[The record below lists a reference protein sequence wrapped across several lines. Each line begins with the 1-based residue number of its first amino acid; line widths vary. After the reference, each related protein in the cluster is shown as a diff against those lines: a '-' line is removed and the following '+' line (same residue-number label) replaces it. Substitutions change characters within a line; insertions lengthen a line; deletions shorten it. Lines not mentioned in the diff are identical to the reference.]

1 MLFRKLIER
10 GSSVKIHVV
19 IFSGVLTLLFIFTL
33 SACTGAKGSIVILE
47 DGHGTGFTMD
57 LKEYNSK
64 SKCELSLVKGDVV
77 QVEIECKEGEIA
89 LMVSG
94 KNGSE
99 PYTGNNLK
107 SGIFTVTVPET
118 DEYIMR
124 ITGKNATGQ
133 VMIKNVGSAVE

>member
-1 MLFRKLIER
+1 
-10 GSSVKIHVV
+10 
-19 IFSGVLTLLFIFTL
+19 
-33 SACTGAKGSIVILE
+33 
-47 DGHGTGFTMD
+47 MD

>member
-1 MLFRKLIER
+1 MSIA
-10 GSSVKIHVV
+10 

-33 SACTGAKGSIVILE
+33 SACTSQKGSILILE

-57 LKEYNSK
+57 LKEYSST
-64 SKCELSLVKGDVV
+64 SKCELSLVRGDVV
-77 QVEIECKEGEIA
+77 QVEIECKEGDIA
-89 LMVSG
+89 LIVSG
-94 KNGSE
+94 KNGTA
-99 PYTGNNLK
+99 PYTGNDLK
-107 SGIFTVTVPET
+107 SGIFTVTVSET